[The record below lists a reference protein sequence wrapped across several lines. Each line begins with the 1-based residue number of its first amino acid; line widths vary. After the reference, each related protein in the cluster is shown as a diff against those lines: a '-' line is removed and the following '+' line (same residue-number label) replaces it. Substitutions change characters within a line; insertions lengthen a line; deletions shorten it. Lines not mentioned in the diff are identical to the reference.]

1 MKLDVFSH
9 CTIDTL
15 YIDDSEY
22 AVPGGPGCYCS
33 LTARALKFDV
43 TLHTKFS
50 HDFPLIDDFSKKKI
64 DLDDAISEK
73 PTTQFILNIL
83 DSERTLFLQNMC
95 EPISYT
101 DLNSDGVII
110 SPVFD
115 EISKDVF
122 DKIQKNSNFILLDP
136 QGFLRQI
143 NSENKIYLKQTD
155 LNFSNIS
162 AIKTSPDELNC
173 LTGNRETDGMKILQ
187 KKGIENVILTDQQNI
202 SLLVKD
208 KIYSVKLPNIR
219 LFDTTGL
226 GDIFCSVFCCT
237 MLKEKDFLWA
247 FCFAAGAVQAALE
260 SRQIGLEKIP
270 IKAAIE
276 SNGSYFYHTVKFRD
290 V

>member
-1 MKLDVFSH
+1 MILPIYNLEYDEQLTDMKLDIFSH
-9 CTIDTL
+9 CTIDIL
-15 YIDDSEY
+15 HIDDSEY

-33 LTARALKFDV
+33 LTAKALKFDV
-43 TLHTKFS
+43 VLHTKFG
-50 HDFPLIDDFSKKKI
+50 HDFPLIDDFSKEKI
-64 DLDDAISEK
+64 DLNDAISEK
-73 PTTQFILNIL
+73 PTTQFILKIL

-95 EPISYT
+95 ESISYT

-122 DKIQKNSNFILLDP
+122 DKVQKNSNFILLDP
-136 QGFLRQI
+136 QGFLRQK
-143 NSENKIYLKQTD
+143 NSENEIYLKQTD
-155 LNFSNIS
+155 LNLSNIS
-162 AIKTSPDELNC
+162 AIKTNPDELNC
-173 LTGNRETDGMKILQ
+173 LTGNREVDGMKILQ

-237 MLKEKDFLWA
+237 MLKA
-247 FCFAAGAVQAALE
+247 FHLQQVQFK
-260 SRQIGLEKIP
+260 Q
-270 IKAAIE
+270 
-276 SNGSYFYHTVKFRD
+276 H
-290 V
+290 

>member
-64 DLDDAISEK
+64 DLDDAISEE
-73 PTTQFILNIL
+73 PTTQFILKIL
-83 DSERTLFLQNMC
+83 DSDRTLFLQNMC
-95 EPISYT
+95 EPISYA

-155 LNFSNIS
+155 LNLSNIS
-162 AIKTSPDELNC
+162 AIKTSPNELNC
-173 LTGNRETDGMKILQ
+173 LTGNHETDGMKILQ

-247 FCFAAGAVQAALE
+247 FSFAAGAVQAALE

>member
-15 YIDDSEY
+15 CIDDSEY

-64 DLDDAISEK
+64 VLDDAISEK
-73 PTTQFILNIL
+73 PTTQFILKIL
-83 DSERTLFLQNMC
+83 DSDRTLFLQNMC
-95 EPISYT
+95 EPISYA

-155 LNFSNIS
+155 LNLSNIS
-162 AIKTSPDELNC
+162 AIKTNPDELNC
-173 LTGNRETDGMKILQ
+173 LTGNHETDGMKILQ

-219 LFDTTGL
+219 LIDTTGL

-247 FCFAAGAVQAALE
+247 FSFAAGAVQAALE

-270 IKAAIE
+270 VKAAIE

>member
-64 DLDDAISEK
+64 GLDDAISEK

-115 EISKDVF
+115 EIS
-122 DKIQKNSNFILLDP
+122 
-136 QGFLRQI
+136 
-143 NSENKIYLKQTD
+143 
-155 LNFSNIS
+155 
-162 AIKTSPDELNC
+162 
-173 LTGNRETDGMKILQ
+173 
-187 KKGIENVILTDQQNI
+187 
-202 SLLVKD
+202 
-208 KIYSVKLPNIR
+208 
-219 LFDTTGL
+219 
-226 GDIFCSVFCCT
+226 
-237 MLKEKDFLWA
+237 
-247 FCFAAGAVQAALE
+247 
-260 SRQIGLEKIP
+260 
-270 IKAAIE
+270 
-276 SNGSYFYHTVKFRD
+276 
-290 V
+290 